1 MDTFLLILSAA
12 CLAWGL
18 GLALTFRIIPA
29 VAHAIEA
36 RHPIARTA
44 ALLARWTT
52 SLRMTWSAR

>member
-1 MDTFLLILSAA
+1 MRDVLLILSAA

-36 RHPIARTA
+36 RHPIAWLA